1 MKLLLLGFNFLIYKQ
16 KLSLLMS
23 SLGTPGSATYSQ
35 SLSGIEEMMNVLPNN
50 TANQINARN
59 VRDVVLT
66 LYDDIQGLSSSISST
81 SSVTYT
87 NLNPSSITVGGISTG
102 STFNN
107 KTVQQIFDDM
117 FYPYI
122 APTTS
127 ISVSPSVLEYGDSST
142 TLTAAWS
149 IEAKKNNITSST
161 IRRPIGSISVATP
174 LSNTNASGNVS
185 SGISSP
191 SSYNTQTFTFSVY
204 DGSTTVVKTTSS
216 SWGLRRYWGTVASG
230 HTLSIT
236 STASVLYSDISSLSS
251 DISSSYIQTRSIT
264 TNNDY
269 VVFIWP
275 TQSVDLSVTP
285 AKCVIAGLGNTDWTK
300 TRSSIVLT
308 NQFGYTASYDV
319 WRFNYIQS
327 SNTFTYVLS

>member
-1 MKLLLLGFNFLIYKQ
+1 MLLLGFNFLIYKQ
-16 KLSLLMS
+16 KLNSLMS

-50 TANQINARN
+50 TANQINAKN

-66 LYDDIQGLSSSISST
+66 LYDDILGLSNSISST

-87 NLNPSSITVGGISTG
+87 NLNPSSIAVGGIPVGT
-102 STFNN
+102 TFNS

-142 TLTAAWS
+142 SLIASWS
-149 IEAKKNNITSST
+149 IQAKKNDITSSV
-161 IRRPIGSISVATP
+161 IKKPIGSNNVATP

-185 SGISSP
+185 SAISNP
-191 SSYNTQTFTFSVY
+191 SSYNTQTFTFSVF
-204 DGSTTVVKTTSS
+204 DGTTTVVKTTSS
-216 SWGLRRYWGTVASG
+216 TWGLRRYWGTVASG
-230 HTLSIT
+230 HTLATT
-236 STASVLYSDISSLSS
+236 STASVIYSDISSLSS
-251 DISSSYIQTRSIT
+251 DISSSYVQTRSIT
-264 TNNDY
+264 TNNNY

-275 TQSVDLSVTP
+275 TQSVDLSITP

-300 TRSSIVLT
+300 TRSNITLT

-327 SNTFTYVLS
+327 ANTFTYVLS

>member
-1 MKLLLLGFNFLIYKQ
+1 
-16 KLSLLMS
+16 MS
-23 SLGTPGSATYSQ
+23 SIGTPGSATYSQ

-50 TANQINARN
+50 TSNQINARN

-66 LYDDIQGLSSSISST
+66 LFDDIQGLSSSISST

-87 NLNPSSITVGGISTG
+87 NLNPSSISVGGIPIGTI
-102 STFNN
+102 FNS
-107 KTVQQIFDDM
+107 KTIHQIFDDM

-122 APTTS
+122 VPTTS
-127 ISVSPSVLEYGDSST
+127 INVSPSVLEYGDSST
-142 TLTAAWS
+142 TLIASWS
-149 IEAKKNNITSST
+149 IQAKKNNITSSV
-161 IRRPIGSISVATP
+161 INKPISSNNVATP
-174 LSNTNASGNVS
+174 VSNTNASGNVS
-185 SGISSP
+185 SAISSP

-216 SWGLRRYWGTVASG
+216 TWGLRRYWGTISSG
-230 HTLSIT
+230 HTLATT

-251 DISSSYIQTRSIT
+251 DLSSSYIQTRSIT
-264 TNNDY
+264 TNNNY
-269 VVFIWP
+269 VIFIWP
-275 TQSVDLSVTP
+275 TQSVDLSTTP

-300 TRSSIVLT
+300 TRNNITLT